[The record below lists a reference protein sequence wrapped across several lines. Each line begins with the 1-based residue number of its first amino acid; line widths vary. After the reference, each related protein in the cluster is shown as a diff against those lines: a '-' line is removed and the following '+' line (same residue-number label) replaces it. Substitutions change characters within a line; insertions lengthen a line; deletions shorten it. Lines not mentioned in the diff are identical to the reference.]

1 MSLVALLGFVG
12 PPSVVL
18 PVATLVALFGIYFA
32 SFWAAS
38 PEQSLFPR
46 YLTDDHENEDS
57 TEESNADGGGDGGSA
72 DGAGDDSPGDADE
85 STDEGDA
92 DASDDQ
98 PPATRIGPDWDP
110 GTTVALLAGAG
121 GILTRN
127 TTMFLAGAVGFVYAA
142 YRYGTSAPEVSVA
155 VEREIA
161 DRSPLP
167 SDEVDVT
174 LTLENEGD
182 EPIPDLR
189 VVDGVPEQLAV
200 VSGSPRFCTSL
211 QPGEETAFSY
221 AVRANRGSHEFGETR
236 LVARNVSASAQREWA
251 QAARLADAPDS
262 ETATITCQT
271 QAEDVP
277 LPADTAAHPGQI
289 TTDSGGEGVEF
300 YATREY
306 HPADPMSRID
316 WKRYAK
322 TRELTT
328 VEFRETRAAT
338 VLLVVDTRTPAH
350 VSRRSGEPD
359 AVELGRY
366 AAERLAESFVR
377 RNDRVGLALFGPD
390 ESYLPPGGGDEQLAR
405 VRAELDTA
413 SDLSDHGIGLFDAER
428 RERASES
435 RFETL
440 RKRLPDG
447 AQVLFV
453 SPMAD
458 DYAAEVTKRFAA
470 YGHAVTVVSPD
481 VAESGTPGG
490 TVERIE
496 RDRRLA
502 ELRGPVR
509 VVDWSPDEP
518 IRSAVSKAT
527 ARWSG

>member
-1 MSLVALLGFVG
+1 MSLGGVGLLGFVG

-18 PVATLVALFGIYFA
+18 PVATLVLLFGIYFA

-38 PEQSLFPR
+38 PEHGMVPQYFRDAYGTEKS
-46 YLTDDHENEDS
+46 S
-57 TEESNADGGGDGGSA
+57 EESAGDGGGSA
-72 DGAGDDSPGDADE
+72 DDGGSDDSTDGTDESETDADE
-85 STDEGDA
+85 PSER
-92 DASDDQ
+92 DQ
-98 PPATRIGPDWDP
+98 PPATRVGPDWDP

-121 GILTRN
+121 GILTKN
-127 TTMFLAGAVGFVYAA
+127 TTMFLAGVVGFAYAA
-142 YRYGTSAPEVSVA
+142 YRYGTSAPEVSVV
-155 VEREIA
+155 VERTIA

-167 SDEVDVT
+167 SDTVEVT

-189 VVDGVPEQLAV
+189 VVDGVPEQLEV

-221 AVRANRGSHEFGETR
+221 EVRANRGSHEFGETR

-251 QAARLADAPDS
+251 QEARLADAPDS

-377 RNDRVGLALFGPD
+377 RNDRVGLALFGPG
-390 ESYLPPGGGDEQLAR
+390 ETYLAPGGGDEQLAR
-405 VRAELDTA
+405 VRAALDGA
-413 SDLSDHGIGLFDAER
+413 SDLSDHGIGLFDTER
-428 RERASES
+428 RERANES

-453 SPMAD
+453 SPLAD

-481 VAESGTPGG
+481 VADSGTPGG

-518 IRSAVSKAT
+518 IRSAISKAT